1 MDRIENATV
10 AEIAA
15 HSLAAVRV
23 FEKYG
28 LDYCC
33 GGTRPLAEAC
43 SQKGHD
49 AAAVKEELEAALS
62 ETPAADDD
70 WSASP
75 LRRLCDH
82 IEAAHHGYLR
92 RELPA
97 IQTRLDRVYSLY
109 NQRYGP
115 TLIGLPEAYAELR
128 QELEPHMRKEEVV
141 LFPAIRAIEEAMEA
155 HRPPPRLIFGSVAN
169 PIHLME
175 AEHDHAGTA
184 LQKIR
189 EITDNFDIPLHAC
202 VTYRALMTGL
212 SELETD
218 LHLHIHLEN
227 NILFPRAARMETTLR
242 QESAAWRT

>member
-1 MDRIENATV
+1 MDHIENATV

-33 GGTRPLAEAC
+33 GGKRPLADAC
-43 SQKGHD
+43 LQKGQNAD
-49 AAAVKEELEAALS
+49 EVKEELEAALRDS
-62 ETPAADDD
+62 PTADND

-75 LRRLCDH
+75 LRQLCDH
-82 IEAAHHGYLR
+82 IEAVHHGFLR

-97 IQTRLDRVYSLY
+97 IQTRLDKVYRIY

-115 TLIGLPEAYAELR
+115 TLTGLPEAYAELR
-128 QELEPHMRKEEVV
+128 QELEPHMQKEEMI
-141 LFPAIRAIEEAMEA
+141 LFPAIRWIEEAMET
-155 HRPPPRLIFGSVAN
+155 HRPRARLMFGSLAN
-169 PIHLME
+169 PIHSME
-175 AEHDHAGTA
+175 AEHDNAGTA

-189 EITDNFDIPLHAC
+189 KITDDFDVPLHAC
-202 VTYRALMTGL
+202 VTYRALMSGL
-212 SELETD
+212 SELEKD

-227 NILFPRAARMETTLR
+227 NILFPRAAQMETAQAVT
-242 QESAAWRT
+242 A